1 MVKINARKS
10 AVLLAILS
18 VLTVYVF
25 TLRYR
30 KAAKPT
36 PPRLDGIPMQI
47 GIFSGRDEY
56 QEPESLKLL
65 GADATVFRS
74 YRSAEDQTI
83 WLFVGY
89 FGTQQEYSQIHSP
102 KNCYPGSGWNII
114 REGFERIRFSEK
126 TVPAK
131 RLLISNGRETR
142 DVIYW
147 FSTAEGIITNEFMLK
162 WYQMKRALVR
172 KPQTTAFIRFSTII
186 PAVDD
191 GTAHS
196 NLVDFIDAVTYQIES
211 SLYPEGQ

>member
-1 MVKINARKS
+1 MVKIDARKS
-10 AVLLAILS
+10 AVLLAILT
-18 VLTVYVF
+18 VLTIYVF
-25 TLRYR
+25 MLRYR
-30 KAAKPT
+30 KAAKPAS
-36 PPRLDGIPMQI
+36 PSLEGIPMQI
-47 GIFSGRDEY
+47 GSFSGRNEY

-65 GADATVFRS
+65 GADATIFRS
-74 YRSAEDQTI
+74 YRSATDQPI

-114 REGFERIRFSEK
+114 RDDIERMRFGETS
-126 TVPAK
+126 VPVK

-147 FSTAEGIITNEFMLK
+147 FSTAEGIITNEFVLK

-196 NLVDFIDAVTYQIES
+196 NLVDFIDAVTHHIES